1 MPLNRRSFLG
11 LRPKSET
18 DTPYA
23 PGLSIAAGLE
33 AHGAPLE
40 ASDIK
45 HALRRTAFGTPP
57 GAADLWQG
65 RSAQEFADGT
75 VDAALG
81 LPMPDPP
88 VWANEA
94 APDRTWT
101 QDERR
106 AYVDASNEWLAEFR
120 LDWLSRMQ
128 ADGFRERLALAWHN
142 HFVTGV
148 GSYRFAV
155 YAYRYVSLLREHAL
169 GNLKDFVRAVGLDPA
184 MLIYLNGI
192 QNRVGAPNEN
202 YARELMELFTMGPA
216 GPDGS
221 ANYSE
226 DDIRELAR
234 ALTGW
239 QVSPTDLAAVFN
251 PARHDAGLKTIFGVT
266 GNFGYFDG
274 VDLLFDQ
281 RGPQIAHFVCAH
293 LYRTFVYSVV
303 DEAVVAEMASLLIAS
318 DFELAPV
325 LRTLFSSAH
334 FFDPAAQGVQIKS
347 PIDLV
352 MSLSIETGIQ
362 PSNQTLLV
370 LNRTIRQM
378 GQVILDPP
386 NVAGWPGHHDWI
398 NTNTLPSRWLL
409 ADTFLSGR
417 GGTDIEM
424 IGLCEQIHDALDTE
438 AAFRLPLALVEHLVP
453 AQAELLD
460 IPVITDDFGGDLIN
474 FPVPDWLNTSPPHIR
489 NLAKLFLG
497 GLPWYEWSLYV
508 PGANERVVSFV
519 RQIAQYPEFQ
529 LA

>member
-1 MPLNRRSFLG
+1 MPLDRRSFLG
-11 LRPKSET
+11 FGTKSEVIP
-18 DTPYA
+18 DSA
-23 PGLSIAAGLE
+23 GLSIAAGLE
-33 AHGAPLE
+33 SHGAPLQLL
-40 ASDIK
+40 DVK
-45 HALRRTAFGTPP
+45 HALRRTAFGIRP
-57 GAADLWQG
+57 GADVLWQD
-65 RSAQEFADGT
+65 RSAEGFANGA

-81 LPMPDPP
+81 LPMPTPP

-94 APDRTWT
+94 APNSTWT
-101 QDERR
+101 QDQRR
-106 AYVDASNEWLAEFR
+106 AYIDASNEWLAEFR

-128 ADGFRERLALAWHN
+128 TDGLRETLTLAWHN

-148 GSYRFAV
+148 SSYRYAV

-169 GNLKDFVRAVGLDPA
+169 GNLKDFVHAIGLDPA

-202 YARELMELFTMGPA
+202 YARELMELFTMGPVA
-216 GPDGS
+216 PDGS
-221 ANYSE
+221 ANYTE

-239 QVSPTDLAAVFN
+239 QVSPTHLTAVFN
-251 PARHDAGLKTIFGVT
+251 PGRHDVGRKTIFGRT
-266 GNFGYFDG
+266 GFFGYFDAIN
-274 VDLLFDQ
+274 LIFEE
-281 RGPQIAHFVCAH
+281 RGPQVAHFVCAH
-293 LYRTFVYSVV
+293 LYRTFVYPVV
-303 DEAVVAEMASLLIAS
+303 DEAVVTEMASLLVAS

-325 LRTLFSSAH
+325 LKALLSSAH
-334 FFDPAAQGVQIKS
+334 FFDPATHGAQIKS
-347 PIDLV
+347 PVELV
-352 MSLSIETGIQ
+352 LGMAIETGIQ
-362 PSNQTLLV
+362 PTTQTLLV
-370 LNRTIRQM
+370 LNRTIRQI

-409 ADTFLSGR
+409 ADTFFSGR

-424 IGLCEQIHDALDTE
+424 TGLCEHIHDALDTQ

-453 AQAELLD
+453 TEAALLD

-474 FPVPDWLNTSPPHIR
+474 FPVPDWLESAPPHVG

-529 LA
+529 LT